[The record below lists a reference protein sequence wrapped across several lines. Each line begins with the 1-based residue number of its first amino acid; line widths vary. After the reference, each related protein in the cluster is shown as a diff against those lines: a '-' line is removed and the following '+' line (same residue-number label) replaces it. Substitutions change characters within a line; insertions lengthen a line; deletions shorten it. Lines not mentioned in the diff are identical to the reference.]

1 MPRIRTPRLTL
12 IPATIDALRAELDA
26 PHALARTLAVD
37 VPPTWPPELYD
48 EDAIRWTLHALETR
62 FLTPDWG
69 AYYIAER
76 PGTASDRLRL
86 TGAGGFKGAPDAG
99 GSVEIGYSILPERRR
114 LGFAR
119 EAVDGWLGWAF
130 THETV
135 TRVIAHTLRELTPSI
150 RVLESA
156 GFTFVGPG
164 VDESEPDAIQY
175 ELRRPSYEGSDLR
188 RAPFAVAAGASR

>member
-1 MPRIRTPRLTL
+1 
-12 IPATIDALRAELDA
+12 
-26 PHALARTLAVD
+26 
-37 VPPTWPPELYD
+37 
-48 EDAIRWTLHALETR
+48 
-62 FLTPDWG
+62 
-69 AYYIAER
+69 
-76 PGTASDRLRL
+76 
-86 TGAGGFKGAPDAG
+86 
-99 GSVEIGYSILPERRR
+99 
-114 LGFAR
+114 
-119 EAVDGWLGWAF
+119 VDGWLGWAF